1 MKDRDGDEWVR
12 SPLPKDGLA
21 RSSDPEEENEG
32 ASIASAVASLW
43 KLRTKMRESG
53 DAGGREG
60 CGTCNYRDEDCEMT
74 KEQMSGLQPGNIVRG
89 KSSGDAYV
97 VTANYGDHVTAVRT
111 VDLTNPGEWDL
122 ISGCGDFVEHPASK
136 PRHA

>member
-53 DAGGREG
+53 DAGG
-60 CGTCNYRDEDCEMT
+60 
-74 KEQMSGLQPGNIVRG
+74 
-89 KSSGDAYV
+89 
-97 VTANYGDHVTAVRT
+97 
-111 VDLTNPGEWDL
+111 
-122 ISGCGDFVEHPASK
+122 
-136 PRHA
+136 